1 MNVSFCRRAA
11 KNDVWLMPDRVIHMV
26 LAFPAKDGVN
36 GRVYHSG
43 DTQELYEKVRRLL
56 DDTAAQECF
65 GSAAY
70 QTISK
75 HCHAETA
82 AAISGTSGRAGCTQA
97 VCRRSVQPG
106 APSAGGLASKIK
118 LRSRRKLAALYIIDH
133 ARKLPVFRPRR

>member
-65 GSAAY
+65 GKNAYETITDTWNAQVAA
-70 QTISK
+70 
-75 HCHAETA
+75 
-82 AAISGTSGRAGCTQA
+82 GRLCELIRVILAGDPSPKFYLEGPCSCA
-97 VCRRSVQPG
+97 RRTEN
-106 APSAGGLASKIK
+106 
-118 LRSRRKLAALYIIDH
+118 D
-133 ARKLPVFRPRR
+133 